1 MNVMMKA
8 IVIAIVQI
16 SILQSNYLLIKLQEN
31 DNPES
36 SHIWTESRIKSP
48 TGKLYKN

>member
-1 MNVMMKA
+1 MEMMIKL

-36 SHIWTESRIKSP
+36 RHIWTESRIKSL
-48 TGKLYKN
+48 TGKL